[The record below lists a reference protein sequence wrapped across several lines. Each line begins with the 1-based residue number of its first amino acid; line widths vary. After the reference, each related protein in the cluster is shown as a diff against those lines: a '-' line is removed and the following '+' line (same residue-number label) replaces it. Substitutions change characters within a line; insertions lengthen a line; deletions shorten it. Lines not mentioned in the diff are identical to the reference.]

1 MKKLPR
7 LKKGQ
12 IVEILW
18 EDTHIPQVPGWMTEE
33 EHQQWSE
40 GGALVRS
47 VGIYVGKD
55 KDFIRLVGD
64 SDTESTC
71 SYLRPI
77 NIGCGYIRNIYVL
90 KRNGYA

>member
-1 MKKLPR
+1 
-7 LKKGQ
+7 
-12 IVEILW
+12 
-18 EDTHIPQVPGWMTEE
+18 
-33 EHQQWSE
+33 
-40 GGALVRS
+40 

-77 NIGCGYIRNIYVL
+77 NIGRGYIRNIYVL